1 MFCGGGGRGAEGQ
14 VRRMGLMPSMLAGWG
29 GGGWKGGSCVLWGWG
44 PGG

>member
-14 VRRMGLMPSMLAGWG
+14 VRRMGLMPSMLVGG